1 MVAVYIGE
9 GGAQHSLE
17 KKNCFTDFGRRN
29 KLLARH
35 TYTCLKVLRV
45 NTTYVIL
52 KKNKELNPAST
63 RCTIWARYYYN
74 VQHMSPII
82 MLPPMSII
90 DRLQLIFLFY
100 LSHVCNLSYIL
111 HEPLVF

>member
-45 NTTYVIL
+45 NTTYVIF
-52 KKNKELNPAST
+52 KKK
-63 RCTIWARYYYN
+63 
-74 VQHMSPII
+74 
-82 MLPPMSII
+82 
-90 DRLQLIFLFY
+90 
-100 LSHVCNLSYIL
+100 
-111 HEPLVF
+111 